1 MTNRDYFPA
10 GVNHKTASDLNQQPP
25 VQELPLPEGD
35 DQSTQSQNQLDSG
48 VENSDNSQQ
57 SDEDE
62 DSELEQ
68 QQQAVED
75 PIPDDD
81 PIPQGPRRST
91 RDRQA
96 RSVFVPT
103 MTGQTH
109 YEINN
114 LATQG
119 KPTTTLEYS
128 TEETK
133 VLAMIF
139 AQVYSLNA
147 GLKKFGAKGKAAAYV
162 EMKQLHDRTCWKPV
176 HIKDLTPAQR
186 KKAMESLIFLTEKRD
201 GRIKAR
207 TCANGSKQRLWM
219 SKDEAA
225 SPTVMLESLFLSACI
240 DAKEGREVAV
250 IDIPNAFIQT
260 LNEKLNESHE
270 TDIMKIRG
278 ALADM
283 LVEMDPEMYAPYLVN
298 ENGVSLLYVEIL
310 KALYGMIKSPLLFYR
325 KLRKDLEADG
335 FTINPYDPCVANK
348 IVDGKQFTVLWHV
361 DDMKASHVSTQ
372 RVDQFIDWARDKYE
386 DAEITK

>member
-1 MTNRDYFPA
+1 MPKEVIARVEQLAEKDGFTRHAEPTIRTYALIPGVNNDDSDSESEYSYDSQDDISYQESISDQEVFEMTNRDYFPA
-10 GVNHKTASDLNQQPP
+10 GVNHETASDLNQQPP

-35 DQSTQSQNQLDSG
+35 DQNTQSQNQLDSG

-57 SDEDE
+57 SDEDG

-103 MTGQTH
+103 GQTH

-128 TEETK
+128 TEEKK

-147 GLKKFGAKGKAAAYV
+147 GLKKFGAKGKAAAYL
-162 EMKQLHDRTCWKPV
+162 EMKQLHDRTCT
-176 HIKDLTPAQR
+176 H
-186 KKAMESLIFLTEKRD
+186 
-201 GRIKAR
+201 
-207 TCANGSKQRLWM
+207 
-219 SKDEAA
+219 
-225 SPTVMLESLFLSACI
+225 
-240 DAKEGREVAV
+240 
-250 IDIPNAFIQT
+250 
-260 LNEKLNESHE
+260 
-270 TDIMKIRG
+270 
-278 ALADM
+278 
-283 LVEMDPEMYAPYLVN
+283 
-298 ENGVSLLYVEIL
+298 
-310 KALYGMIKSPLLFYR
+310 
-325 KLRKDLEADG
+325 
-335 FTINPYDPCVANK
+335 
-348 IVDGKQFTVLWHV
+348 
-361 DDMKASHVSTQ
+361 
-372 RVDQFIDWARDKYE
+372 
-386 DAEITK
+386 